1 MAIAR
6 REWMLATAAGV
17 AGCRAKQRR
26 APEPDSIRIL
36 YSDDETVLGPN
47 TDDPAK
53 FLMFLPL
60 AVWNR
65 RGELEGRLA
74 EHWRHSPDNRTWTIR
89 LREGIRWHDGVPVTA
104 HDVKFTL
111 DLLTNSVEVGGHRIP
126 SRST

>member
-6 REWMLATAAGV
+6 REWMLGAIGGATGCGRRRGRARAANSV
-17 AGCRAKQRR
+17 TV
-26 APEPDSIRIL
+26 L
-36 YSDDETVLGPN
+36 YNADETLLGP
-47 TDDPAK
+47 DGEPARY
-53 FLMFLPL
+53 LMFLPL
-60 AVWNR
+60 VAWNR

-74 EHWRHSPDNRTWTIR
+74 QSWEHSPDYRTWTIR
-89 LREGIRWHDGVPVTA
+89 LRDGIRWHDGVPVTA